1 MTPCFVPS
9 LLVHSIAIM
18 IFVLSP
24 DIEHRRHTVDL
35 LHLFTRYQPWCCST
49 SNLTLS
55 ASAMLCTFCT
65 CSTDIYYDVYIL
77 TSHLILSASPAML
90 LTFCTRSSDINHDVV
105 HLRTWYWPPVSCC
118 GPYTLINKFTVHP
131 ISIIL
136 MFILFSLE
144 IECLVVR
151 AMMLIF

>member
-24 DIEHRRHTVDL
+24 DIEHRRRHTMDL

-118 GPYTLINKFTVHP
+118 GPYTLISSLFTRYQSSWCSSNSHWKLSALWREP
-131 ISIIL
+131 W
-136 MFILFSLE
+136 
-144 IECLVVR
+144 C
-151 AMMLIF
+151 